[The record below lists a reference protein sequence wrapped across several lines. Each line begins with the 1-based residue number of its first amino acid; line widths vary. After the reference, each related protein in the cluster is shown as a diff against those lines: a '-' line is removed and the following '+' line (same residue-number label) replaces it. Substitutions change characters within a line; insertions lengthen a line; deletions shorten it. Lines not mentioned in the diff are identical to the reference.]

1 MPSPILSP
9 KDEAHAMCR
18 YKGFSLVELMVVVA
32 ILGILAA
39 VAIPQYL
46 NYIKAAKANALQTNC
61 ATTAGLIRNEIAKR
75 NAGGQPFLDTPAQFV
90 AELNRG
96 DKRSP
101 YDPAF
106 AAFAVAG
113 SDPGTVVIT
122 KNIAVTP
129 NTYGVVAY
137 DASGNALAGSN
148 ISIVLE

>member
-1 MPSPILSP
+1 MRR
-9 KDEAHAMCR
+9 H
-18 YKGFSLVELMVVVA
+18 KGFTLVELMVVVA

-46 NYIKAAKANALQTNC
+46 NYMKVAKANAVQTNY
-61 ATTAGLIRNEIAKR
+61 TTAAGLIRNEIAKR
-75 NAGGQPFLDTPAQFV
+75 NAGGQPFLDTPAEFV

-101 YDPAF
+101 YDSAF

-113 SDPGTVVIT
+113 IDPGTVVIT
-122 KNIAVTP
+122 KNSAVTP

-137 DASGNALAGSN
+137 DAVGNSLAGGN